1 MACYFAIVLAAKA
14 SIIPDQPIAL
24 YSVRMAVTC
33 CVVIRVIA
41 RKISHGIPTP
51 VPKLINNLP
60 VPTRFVSIRMP
71 PAMTAK
77 PPAKDT
83 VMRIRITMFAIWR
96 ICWFWVNRGSKSL
109 IA

>member
-1 MACYFAIVLAAKA
+1 MACYFAIVLAVKA

-41 RKISHGIPTP
+41 RKISHGIPMP
-51 VPKLINNLP
+51 VPKPINNLP
-60 VPTRFVSIRMP
+60 VPTRFIRIRVP
-71 PAMTAK
+71 PAVTAN

-83 VMRIRITMFAIWR
+83 VMRMMITVFAIWR
-96 ICWFWVNRGSKSL
+96 ICWFWVNRGSRSL